1 MTRQALGGFIAIN
14 VVVSI
19 VVALL
24 IIFIWSETNDQEPI
38 VQTREVFVGSDGNG
52 DVAVV
57 TAQVFV
63 TEAGGL
69 PNAAY
74 EQTITSLNADRTAQA
89 REIATLEIVAATA
102 GFEVETQAPQTQPP
116 VNTGGVPTIDPTI
129 FPLLTLPP
137 GSGSSGT
144 DNTNGFSTATPN
156 DGCQRYF
163 VQSGDLCGS
172 IAENFNVSLDEL
184 ISLNGLDCLNL
195 QIDQELRIPGPSC
208 QSPPT
213 ASPTPTITR
222 TPFSFGT
229 FAVTNTPVPTS
240 TSSEVEIV
248 QVLQAGDVTGEQ
260 VEIQNTGVDVVEMD
274 GWTLEDEE
282 GNVYTFPD
290 LRMQPNQVIRVFSR
304 VGQNTPAALYW
315 NQTVA
320 IWESGETVTLS
331 DGAGVPQSV
340 LAVGES
346 QPIDFEDDEG

>member
-1 MTRQALGGFIAIN
+1 VVFVDRDGDNDG
-14 VVVSI
+14 VVVTI
-19 VVALL
+19 
-24 IIFIWSETNDQEPI
+24 
-38 VQTREVFVGSDGNG
+38 
-52 DVAVV
+52 
-57 TAQVFV
+57 
-63 TEAGGL
+63 AGAI

-74 EQTITSLNADRTAQA
+74 EGTITSLDATGTDQA

-102 GFEVETQAPQTQPP
+102 GFAVETQVPQTEPP
-116 VNTGGVPTIDPTI
+116 INTGGVPTIDPAI
-129 FPLLTLPP
+129 LGAVTLPP
-137 GSGSSGT
+137 GSGGTNNSSITGT
-144 DNTNGFSTATPN
+144 GTPTPN

-163 VQSGDLCGS
+163 VQTGDLCGS

-195 QIDQELRIPGPSC
+195 QIDQEVRIPGPSC

-240 TSSEVEIV
+240 TSSDVEIV

-260 VEIQNTGVDVVEMD
+260 VEIRNTGVDVVEMED
-274 GWTLEDEE
+274 WTLEDAD

-315 NQTVA
+315 NQTEA
-320 IWESGETVTLS
+320 MWETGETVTLS
-331 DGAGVPQSV
+331 DAGGTPQSV

-346 QPIDFEDDEG
+346 QPIDFEDDEE